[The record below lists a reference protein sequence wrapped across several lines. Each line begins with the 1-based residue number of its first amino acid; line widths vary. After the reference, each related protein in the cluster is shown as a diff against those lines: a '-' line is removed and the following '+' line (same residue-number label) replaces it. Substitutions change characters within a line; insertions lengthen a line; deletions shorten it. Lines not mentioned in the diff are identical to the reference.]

1 MRKHFDV
8 VVAGG
13 GSAGVAAAVAS
24 ARNGSHT
31 LLVERSVRLGGNV
44 ANALVHSI
52 CGLYRIADGGEPK
65 VANGGFAMEF
75 AGQLLKRGGASG
87 PIRMGR
93 LDVLLQEP
101 AAFSQLCGDVTAC
114 EPYLTVLLGSEIR
127 SASVNGGRLEW
138 LDVSDYGAVSGGA
151 FVDAT
156 GDGRMAQLARCGIER
171 VAGCQLQRPAY
182 IFALRGVDE
191 AVLEDERRLHTVRVL
206 ARAIQ
211 AGRLSGELAGAA
223 LRPTCLKGQV
233 RVTIDLEAG
242 GAYYDPMDE
251 AALRGLR
258 EHGRGLACEFL
269 EFLKS
274 EIPGFERGEL
284 SELPERVGVRESG
297 RVGGQYQITGADIL
311 CGARFEDAVCVSAWP
326 IEMRATARGPRLEYP
341 EGGAVCEV
349 PLRALLA
356 RDVGNV
362 LMAGRCM
369 SSTHEAQAALRVIG
383 TCLATGEAAGVAA
396 FLMGGAG
403 GSFARM
409 KFEGVAAQ
417 IRRVRERGSWA

>member
-8 VVAGG
+8 VVTGG

-31 LLVERSVRLGGNV
+31 LLVERSARLGGNV

-52 CGLYRIADGGEPK
+52 CGLYRIADGAEPK
-65 VANGGFAMEF
+65 IANGGFAMEF
-75 AGQLLKRGGASG
+75 AGRLLARGGASG

-101 AAFSQLCGDVTAC
+101 AAFSQLCCELTAC

-127 SASVNGGRLEW
+127 AAGGDGGRLEW
-138 LDVSDYGAVSGGA
+138 LEVGERGAVSGDV
-151 FVDAT
+151 FVDAS
-156 GDGRMAQLARCGIER
+156 GDGRMAQLAICGIER
-171 VAGCQLQRPAY
+171 VAGPQLQRPAY
-182 IFALRGVDE
+182 IFALRGVDD

-211 AGRLSGELAGAA
+211 AGRLSAELAGAA
-223 LRPTCLKGQV
+223 LRPTCLKGRV
-233 RVTIDLEAG
+233 RITIDLEAG

-251 AALRGLR
+251 AALLGLR
-258 EHGRGLACEFL
+258 EHGRSLACEFL

-396 FLMGGAG
+396 SMIARHGRPFVGG
-403 GSFARM
+403 
-409 KFEGVAAQ
+409 ELPGVAGQ
-417 IRRVRERGSWA
+417 IRRVIER